1 MRRNP
6 GRPAKEPTGDS
17 ATITLKVSADF
28 KRLLMHQAGV
38 YGMTL
43 TEYLI
48 TMVERDA
55 ERNLEA

>member
-6 GRPAKEPTGDS
+6 GRPPKQPTGDKS
-17 ATITLKVSADF
+17 TLTLKVSSDF
-28 KRLLMHQAGV
+28 KRLLMSQADV

-48 TMVERDA
+48 TLVKRDA
-55 ERNLEA
+55 EQQ

>member
-6 GRPAKEPTGDS
+6 GRPPKEPTGDKS
-17 ATITLKVSADF
+17 TITLKVSSDF
-28 KRLLMHQAGV
+28 KRLLIHQANL

-48 TMVERDA
+48 TMVKRDA
-55 ERNLEA
+55 NQP

>member
-1 MRRNP
+1 MRQ
-6 GRPAKEPTGDS
+6 
-17 ATITLKVSADF
+17 ADI
-28 KRLLMHQAGV
+28 

-55 ERNLEA
+55 ERHLNQ

>member
-6 GRPAKEPTGDS
+6 GRPPKIPTGDKS
-17 ATITLKVSADF
+17 TITLKVSSDF
-28 KRLLMHQAGV
+28 KRLLMQKADT

-48 TMVERDA
+48 TMVKRDA
-55 ERNLEA
+55 NQP

>member
-28 KRLLMHQAGV
+28 KRLLMHQADT

-48 TMVERDA
+48 TMVKRDA
-55 ERNLEA
+55 NQP

>member
-6 GRPAKEPTGDS
+6 GRPPKEPTGDKS
-17 ATITLKVSADF
+17 TITLKVSADF
-28 KRLLMHQAGV
+28 KRLLMHQADT

-48 TMVERDA
+48 TMVKRDA
-55 ERNLEA
+55 NQP

>member
-6 GRPAKEPTGDS
+6 GRPPKEPTGDKS
-17 ATITLKVSADF
+17 TITLKVSSDF
-28 KRLLMHQAGV
+28 KRLLMHQADT

-48 TMVERDA
+48 TMVKRDA
-55 ERNLEA
+55 NQP

>member
-6 GRPAKEPTGDS
+6 GRPPKQPTGDKS
-17 ATITLKVSADF
+17 TLTLKVSADF
-28 KRLLMHQAGV
+28 KRLLISQADV

-48 TMVERDA
+48 TLVKRDA
-55 ERNLEA
+55 EQQ

>member
-6 GRPAKEPTGDS
+6 GRPPKEPTGDKS
-17 ATITLKVSADF
+17 TITLKVSSDF
-28 KRLLMHQAGV
+28 KRLLMRQAST

-48 TMVERDA
+48 TMVKRDA
-55 ERNLEA
+55 NQP

>member
-6 GRPAKEPTGDS
+6 GRPPKEPTGDKS
-17 ATITLKVSADF
+17 TITLKVSSDF
-28 KRLLMHQAGV
+28 KRLLMQQADT

-48 TMVERDA
+48 TMVKRDA
-55 ERNLEA
+55 NQP

>member
-6 GRPAKEPTGDS
+6 GRPPKQPTGEKS
-17 ATITLKVSADF
+17 TLTLKVSSDF
-28 KRLLMHQAGV
+28 KRLLMSQADV

-48 TMVERDA
+48 TLVKRDA
-55 ERNLEA
+55 EQQ

>member
-6 GRPAKEPTGDS
+6 GRPPKQPTGDKS
-17 ATITLKVSADF
+17 TLTLKVSADF
-28 KRLLMHQAGV
+28 KRLLISQADA

-48 TMVERDA
+48 TLVKRDA
-55 ERNLEA
+55 EQQ

>member
-6 GRPAKEPTGDS
+6 GRPPKEPTVDKS
-17 ATITLKVSADF
+17 TITLKVSSDF
-28 KRLLMHQAGV
+28 KRLLMHQANL

-48 TMVERDA
+48 TMVKRDA
-55 ERNLEA
+55 NQP

>member
-6 GRPAKEPTGDS
+6 GRPPKEPTGDKS
-17 ATITLKVSADF
+17 TITLKVSSDF
-28 KRLLMHQAGV
+28 KRLLMHQANL

-48 TMVERDA
+48 TMVKRDA
-55 ERNLEA
+55 NQP

>member
-6 GRPAKEPTGDS
+6 GRPPKQPTGDKS
-17 ATITLKVSADF
+17 TLTLKVSSDF
-28 KRLLMHQAGV
+28 KRLLISQADV

-48 TMVERDA
+48 TLVKRDA
-55 ERNLEA
+55 EQQ